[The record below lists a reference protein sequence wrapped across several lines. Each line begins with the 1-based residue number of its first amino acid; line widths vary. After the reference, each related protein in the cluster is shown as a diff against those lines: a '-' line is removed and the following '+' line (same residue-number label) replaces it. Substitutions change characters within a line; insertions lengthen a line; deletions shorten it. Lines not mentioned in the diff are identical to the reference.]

1 MSKVF
6 RRRLQGVAFLVVLA
20 LLLGLAVATYQKAFT
35 SVAHGDPEDR
45 HRGQPAPGGLGRQG
59 ARRHRRR
66 RPEGRRASADGATIE
81 LAINPD
87 YLDQIPADVSA
98 RLLPKTLFGERFV
111 NLQIP
116 DSPSQKRLAD
126 GDVIGQDRS
135 ANAIE
140 LQKVIDDTL
149 PLLQAVQPQ
158 DLSYTFG
165 AVADALR
172 GRGKSLGENLASTG
186 EYFGQVNTVLP
197 QLQADISE
205 LADFADTYQGAAD
218 DLLAVLDNLSVVNR
232 TVVDQKEQLRRTFTV
247 VAASSNVTADFL
259 KTNEQN
265 LISLAQTSRPV
276 LGVFAKYSPEYPC
289 LLTGLTRF
297 NPMISEAFGA
307 DGDPSLNLNITVSL
321 PPRNPYVPGDQPA
334 YVAKSGPDC
343 RGLTNI
349 DAIIAAAQHDEYY
362 CPVPAPTACIP
373 PTTRPRATPLRRR
386 QRTQRRPAGSREP
399 VDRAVPALPP
409 GRLDGGTGFRAQHPR
424 LPDRREARTGLRPGR
439 HDDGSAAARDA
450 GEPPMKGQLRGPRG
464 ADDQAGDLRRW
475 SRSWPATC

>member
-1 MSKVF
+1 MSSARGAVV
-6 RRRLQGVAFLVVLA
+6 RRRLQGLAFLVVLA

-35 SVAHGDPEDR
+35 SVATVTLETDTAGNQLQEASDVKVRGVIVGDVR
-45 HRGQPAPGGLGRQG
+45 KVA
-59 ARRHRRR
+59 
-66 RPEGRRASADGATIE
+66 ASADGATIK

-111 NLQIP
+111 NLEIP

-158 DLSYTFG
+158 DLSYTLG

-186 EYFGQVNTVLP
+186 QYFGQVNTVLP

-232 TVVDQKEQLRRTFTV
+232 TLVDQKEQLRRTFTV
-247 VAASSNVTADFL
+247 VDKSSNVTAGFL
-259 KTNEQN
+259 ETNEQN

-297 NPMISEAFGA
+297 NPMISEAFGG
-307 DGDPSLNLNITVSL
+307 DGDPALNLNITVSL

-334 YVAKSGPDC
+334 YNDKSGPDC
-343 RGLTNI
+343 RGLNNI
-349 DAIIAAAQHDEYY
+349 DAIIAAAQHNEYY
-362 CPVPAPTACIP
+362 CPMPPNDGVHSADNPTTGNPNCIGGSGPNDVPAGAPGAKTGNSVP
-373 PTTRPRATPLRRR
+373 FHL
-386 QRTQRRPAGSREP
+386 AGSTAELDFVRNIIAYQTGVKPEQ
-399 VDRAVPALPP
+399 VSDLAVTTMAPL
-409 GRLDGGTGFRAQHPR
+409 
-424 LPDRREARTGLRPGR
+424 
-439 HDDGSAAARDA
+439 
-450 GEPPMKGQLRGPRG
+450 LRGTRVN
-464 ADDQAGDLRRW
+464 LR
-475 SRSWPATC
+475 